1 MTGTTSAFPK
11 FVQSSNMMRSSSNH
25 KNASKYTGAGSS
37 RMGGGVTSS
46 ITGGQNKSSMLE
58 QEMRAIRKIK
68 EKQRKEIEQMID
80 YELKMNQIKAK
91 NEANMKLQQEK
102 EARHE
107 AELERR
113 RKE

>member
-1 MTGTTSAFPK
+1 
-11 FVQSSNMMRSSSNH
+11 
-25 KNASKYTGAGSS
+25 
-37 RMGGGVTSS
+37 
-46 ITGGQNKSSMLE
+46 
-58 QEMRAIRKIK
+58 
-68 EKQRKEIEQMID
+68 MID

-91 NEANMKLQQEK
+91 NEANMKLQAEK